1 MTYNRLLLG
10 CWQAQISMGWC
21 KENVILGRCQWSYI
35 FFLLTYRYGSGRVP
49 KIREIGTQRVNIIGS
64 AQILVRDINSIDLPN
79 LQYQSFSVI
88 DRRPH

>member
-1 MTYNRLLLG
+1 MLAGTNIDGLVQGKRNSSVL
-10 CWQAQISMGWC
+10 SM
-21 KENVILGRCQWSYI
+21 ELRI
-35 FFLLTYRYGSGRVP
+35 FFLLTYRYGNGRVP

-64 AQILVRDINSIDLPN
+64 AQILVHDINSIYLPN